1 MIHPA
6 PAAGEHL
13 VQRDPVDGLA
23 NLAAYL
29 DELNQH
35 TVRFSGA
42 QVEVFP
48 VLWFE
53 VRIDNA
59 VPQLRKSRGFGLNVL
74 DEDRRD
80 RARLGPAVVLGAVF
94 YGLNNSSIKEA
105 STTPAASPATTA
117 QNTTPA
123 SPPAASPGVRDVTPR
138 ANSQPGT
145 TTGVASSTPKPAP
158 NPKSADPKAP
168 PAPAPSGGTE

>member
-1 MIHPA
+1 MANDHIPNDPYRAGDPDAPYRTKPRSDPA
-6 PAAGEHL
+6 
-13 VQRDPVDGLA
+13 D
-23 NLAAYL
+23 
-29 DELNQH
+29 
-35 TVRFSGA
+35 
-42 QVEVFP
+42 
-48 VLWFE
+48 
-53 VRIDNA
+53 
-59 VPQLRKSRGFGLNVL
+59 
-74 DEDRRD
+74 D
-80 RARLGPAVVLGAVF
+80 RAARLDNELQIDPELAEGPAGSSRIALYAVGIAVVLGAVF

-105 STTPAASPATTA
+105 GTTPAANPATTA

>member
-1 MIHPA
+1 MEEPVMANDHIPNDPYRAGDPDAPYRTKPRSDPA
-6 PAAGEHL
+6 
-13 VQRDPVDGLA
+13 D
-23 NLAAYL
+23 
-29 DELNQH
+29 
-35 TVRFSGA
+35 
-42 QVEVFP
+42 
-48 VLWFE
+48 
-53 VRIDNA
+53 
-59 VPQLRKSRGFGLNVL
+59 
-74 DEDRRD
+74 D
-80 RARLGPAVVLGAVF
+80 RAARLDNELQIDPELAEGPAGSSRIALYAVGIAVVLGAVF

-123 SPPAASPGVRDVTPR
+123 PR